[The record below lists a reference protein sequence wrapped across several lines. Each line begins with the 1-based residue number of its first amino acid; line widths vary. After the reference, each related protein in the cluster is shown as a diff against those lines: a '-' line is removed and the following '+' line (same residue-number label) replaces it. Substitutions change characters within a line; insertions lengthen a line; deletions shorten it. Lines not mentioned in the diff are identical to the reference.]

1 MKSLVL
7 SLLLLVAPFGGFV
20 QAVNPLVDLG
30 YTRLRGVA
38 ESSGST
44 RWLGVRYAAAPT
56 GRLRFAA
63 PQDPPNTNGVQDAS
77 KVSNRFLV
85 PKARPS

>member
-1 MKSLVL
+1 MHVI
-7 SLLLLVAPFGGFV
+7 SLLLASTALGGLV

-38 ESSGST
+38 EASGAT

-63 PQDPPNTNGVQDAS
+63 PQDPPTTNGVQDAS
-77 KVSNRFLV
+77 RVSS
-85 PKARPS
+85 RPAL